1 MTDANEI
8 THALRLWFQPGD
20 VFEVRVL
27 DAISADYRREH
38 IESGYFDYEHIS
50 AVPEALKR
58 LLSFRGVYVTVNPVN
73 PDLLARAVNRLR
85 PAGRNPTTADTDI
98 VRRRWLLIDCDPRRA
113 SGVSSSNAEHDFA
126 LAKAREIR
134 DGLSSLGWA
143 DPIMT
148 DSGNGAQLM
157 YRIDL
162 PADDGELVRR
172 VIGEI
177 AKASSEQVAIDTS
190 VHNPARIWRLPGTM
204 NCKGDSIPERPHRMA
219 RILEEPQDIVPV
231 SRKQMQDIVSYQ
243 SEDTQTDVPDD
254 EWKHTMPAFDLD
266 SWIAQYCPE
275 LGSPQPWKGGR
286 KWIFPVC
293 PFNEAHTNKSAVL
306 IQEPSGAV
314 AFKCH
319 HNGCSGNDWRALREL
334 REPGCYDRREEASSD
349 VDLSGILKRK
359 PEVEIVLPPEPEI
372 FRPWREISSSDIRE
386 MLKGTY
392 LGELTSI
399 YSCVT
404 RPPLPV
410 EASLLKAIVTV
421 ACCLTGEASV
431 EELQR
436 RNGTLGGLRLIGADR
451 AKLKINT
458 AGGQVCNVYAMLVAN
473 SASGKDIGNLIG
485 KFARMNNP
493 SIRLTDGD
501 PVMPDWNLGTSAS
514 AEGLAKVLTRKPNG
528 LLVISEM
535 ANWLDPH
542 HWQNKATSFLTE
554 AFGQGYYDQNF
565 SDRGRCVSSRSVD
578 YCCPNIIANIQPRV
592 FGELADIQNIYT
604 GFLGRF
610 IFAVMPEF
618 YGNPA
623 RFDSADLL
631 EQMRVIVDIF
641 LRKKGV
647 VEVEEE
653 YADEIQKVFLG
664 KCDPKLNPS
673 WRRLCC
679 EYYPRFMVMLSV
691 NHGIKSQGE
700 SVIITDEA
708 KSKARMLTLWFFAQ
722 AEKVLGDIMDCDS
735 RSREMEQKLKRI
747 FEIIRDQDRGDGV
760 LTSTISHCAS
770 GSGTTSS
777 DRCKLLAELIERG
790 WISQENN
797 RFMVLN
803 PPPGMGKT
811 KLRKK

>member
-8 THALRLWFQPGD
+8 IHALRLWFQAGD

-27 DAISADYRREH
+27 DAVSADYRREH

-113 SGVSSSNAEHDFA
+113 SGVSSSNSEHESA

-219 RILEEPQDIVPV
+219 RILEEPQDIVSV
-231 SRKQMQDIVSYQ
+231 SLKQMQDIVSYQ
-243 SEDTQTDVPDD
+243 NKNPQTDVPDD
-254 EWKHTMPAFDLD
+254 EWKHTIPAFDLD

-334 REPGCYDRREEASSD
+334 REPGCYDRREEANSD
-349 VDLSGILKRK
+349 VDLSGILKPNRIEKQEKEAPLFPNPGPVPDKLLSIPGFIDDVVKLSMQSAPYPNRVLSFTGALALLAFLVGRK
-359 PEVEIVLPPEPEI
+359 VQDKRDNRSNIYLIALADSGTGKDHPRKVNFNIAFRAGVAGAIGDAFASGEGLEDALFMHPSMLFQADEFDCI
-372 FRPWREISSSDIRE
+372 FNT
-386 MLKGTY
+386 LKY
-392 LGELTSI
+392 SKDNRAESI
-399 YSCVT
+399 N
-404 RPPLPV
+404 
-410 EASLLKAIVTV
+410 EKLLK
-421 ACCLTGEASV
+421 
-431 EELQR
+431 
-436 RNGTLGGLRLIGADR
+436 
-451 AKLKINT
+451 
-458 AGGQVCNVYAMLVAN
+458 
-473 SASGKDIGNLIG
+473 
-485 KFARMNNP
+485 
-493 SIRLTDGD
+493 
-501 PVMPDWNLGTSAS
+501 
-514 AEGLAKVLTRKPNG
+514 
-528 LLVISEM
+528 
-535 ANWLDPH
+535 
-542 HWQNKATSFLTE
+542 
-554 AFGQGYYDQNF
+554 
-565 SDRGRCVSSRSVD
+565 
-578 YCCPNIIANIQPRV
+578 
-592 FGELADIQNIYT
+592 
-604 GFLGRF
+604 
-610 IFAVMPEF
+610 F
-618 YGNPA
+618 YGASNTIYP
-623 RFDSADLL
+623 
-631 EQMRVIVDIF
+631 
-641 LRKKGV
+641 LRKKASAKKKDGTV
-647 VEVEEE
+647 HEIAHIVNPNLVLLGTAIPQYFYESLSRRVLENGLVARCIIVEAGKRGEAGNPQPITPSDSLIRAATYLANLDVNGNLTNE
-653 YADEIQKVFLG
+653 YPKPLIITETPEATAALREVQQECDRRYNFYEAQNEGAAKALWARAHEKV
-664 KCDPKLNPS
+664 CKLA
-673 WRRLCC
+673 
-679 EYYPRFMVMLSV
+679 ML
-691 NHGIKSQGE
+691 HGISGNVYNPLITEKSVRWAWKFIDHLTQ
-700 SVIITDEA
+700 
-708 KSKARMLTLWFFAQ
+708 RMLYMADRYVYENIFD
-722 AEKVLGDIMDCDS
+722 EKCQRAI
-735 RSREMEQKLKRI
+735 RKLQEHGGR
-747 FEIIRDQDRGDGV
+747 
-760 LTSTISHCAS
+760 LSHS
-770 GSGTTSS
+770 
-777 DRCKLLAELIERG
+777 KLLRLLHESADSMKKIAETL
-790 WISQENN
+790 QEKGTVQVEYDSSV
-797 RFMVLN
+797 RPAAKIYRLVE
-803 PPPGMGKT
+803 
-811 KLRKK
+811 

>member
-8 THALRLWFQPGD
+8 THALHLWFQAGD

-27 DAISADYRREH
+27 DAVSADYRREH

-113 SGVSSSNAEHDFA
+113 SGVSSSNAEHESA

-134 DGLSSLGWA
+134 DGLSSLGWP

-231 SRKQMQDIVSYQ
+231 SREQMQDIVSYQ
-243 SEDTQTDVPDD
+243 SEGTQTDVPDD

-275 LGSPQPWKGGR
+275 LGSPQPWKSGR

-334 REPGCYDRREEASSD
+334 REPGCYDRREEVSSD
-349 VDLSGILKRK
+349 VDLSGILKPNRIEKQEKEAPLFPNPGPVPDKLLSIPGFIDDVVKLSMQSAPYPNRVLSFTGALALLAFLVGRK
-359 PEVEIVLPPEPEI
+359 VQDKRDNRSNIYLIALADSGTGKDHPRKVNFNIAFRAGVAGAIGDAFASGEGLEDALFMHPSMLFQADEFDCI
-372 FRPWREISSSDIRE
+372 FNT
-386 MLKGTY
+386 LKY
-392 LGELTSI
+392 SKDNRAESI
-399 YSCVT
+399 N
-404 RPPLPV
+404 
-410 EASLLKAIVTV
+410 EKLLK
-421 ACCLTGEASV
+421 
-431 EELQR
+431 
-436 RNGTLGGLRLIGADR
+436 
-451 AKLKINT
+451 
-458 AGGQVCNVYAMLVAN
+458 
-473 SASGKDIGNLIG
+473 
-485 KFARMNNP
+485 
-493 SIRLTDGD
+493 
-501 PVMPDWNLGTSAS
+501 
-514 AEGLAKVLTRKPNG
+514 
-528 LLVISEM
+528 
-535 ANWLDPH
+535 
-542 HWQNKATSFLTE
+542 
-554 AFGQGYYDQNF
+554 
-565 SDRGRCVSSRSVD
+565 
-578 YCCPNIIANIQPRV
+578 
-592 FGELADIQNIYT
+592 
-604 GFLGRF
+604 
-610 IFAVMPEF
+610 F
-618 YGNPA
+618 YGASNTIYP
-623 RFDSADLL
+623 
-631 EQMRVIVDIF
+631 
-641 LRKKGV
+641 LRKKASAKKKDGTV
-647 VEVEEE
+647 HEIAHIVNPNLVLLGTAIPQYFYESLSRRVLENGLVARCIIVEAGKRGEAGNPQPITPSDSLIRAATYLANLDVNGNLTNE
-653 YADEIQKVFLG
+653 YPKPLIITETPEATAALWEVQLECDRRYNFYEAQNEGAAKALWARAHEKV
-664 KCDPKLNPS
+664 CKLA
-673 WRRLCC
+673 
-679 EYYPRFMVMLSV
+679 ML
-691 NHGIKSQGE
+691 HGISGNVYNPLITEKSVRWAWKFIDHLTQ
-700 SVIITDEA
+700 
-708 KSKARMLTLWFFAQ
+708 RMLYMADRYVYENIFD
-722 AEKVLGDIMDCDS
+722 EKCQRAI
-735 RSREMEQKLKRI
+735 RKLQEHGGR
-747 FEIIRDQDRGDGV
+747 
-760 LTSTISHCAS
+760 LSHS
-770 GSGTTSS
+770 
-777 DRCKLLAELIERG
+777 KLLRLLHESADSMKKIAETL
-790 WISQENN
+790 QEKGTVQVEYDSSV
-797 RFMVLN
+797 RPAAKIYRLVE
-803 PPPGMGKT
+803 
-811 KLRKK
+811 

>member
-8 THALRLWFQPGD
+8 THALRLWFQAGD

-27 DAISADYRREH
+27 DAVSADYRREH

-113 SGVSSSNAEHDFA
+113 SGVSSSNSEHESA

-219 RILEEPQDIVPV
+219 RILEEPQDIVSV
-231 SRKQMQDIVSYQ
+231 SLKQMQDIVSYQ
-243 SEDTQTDVPDD
+243 NKDPQTDGPDD

-334 REPGCYDRREEASSD
+334 REPGCYDRREEANSD
-349 VDLSGILKRK
+349 VDLSGILKPNRIEKQEKEAPLFPNPGPVPDKLLSIPGFIDDVVKLSMQSAPYPNRVLSFTGALALLAFLVGRK
-359 PEVEIVLPPEPEI
+359 VQDKRDNRSNIYLIALADSGTGKDHPRKVNFNIAFRAGVAGAIGDAFASGEGLEDALFMHPSMLFQADEFDCI
-372 FRPWREISSSDIRE
+372 FNT
-386 MLKGTY
+386 LKY
-392 LGELTSI
+392 SKDNRAESI
-399 YSCVT
+399 N
-404 RPPLPV
+404 
-410 EASLLKAIVTV
+410 EKLLK
-421 ACCLTGEASV
+421 
-431 EELQR
+431 
-436 RNGTLGGLRLIGADR
+436 
-451 AKLKINT
+451 
-458 AGGQVCNVYAMLVAN
+458 
-473 SASGKDIGNLIG
+473 
-485 KFARMNNP
+485 
-493 SIRLTDGD
+493 
-501 PVMPDWNLGTSAS
+501 
-514 AEGLAKVLTRKPNG
+514 
-528 LLVISEM
+528 
-535 ANWLDPH
+535 
-542 HWQNKATSFLTE
+542 
-554 AFGQGYYDQNF
+554 
-565 SDRGRCVSSRSVD
+565 
-578 YCCPNIIANIQPRV
+578 
-592 FGELADIQNIYT
+592 
-604 GFLGRF
+604 
-610 IFAVMPEF
+610 F
-618 YGNPA
+618 YGASNTIYP
-623 RFDSADLL
+623 
-631 EQMRVIVDIF
+631 
-641 LRKKGV
+641 LRKKASAKKKDGTV
-647 VEVEEE
+647 HEIAHIVNPNLVLLGTAIPQYFYESLSRRVLENGLVARCIIVEAGKRGEAGNPQPITPSDSLIRAATYLANLDVNGNLTNE
-653 YADEIQKVFLG
+653 YPKPLIITETPEATAALREVQQECDRRYNFYEAQNEGAAKALWARAHEKV
-664 KCDPKLNPS
+664 CKLA
-673 WRRLCC
+673 
-679 EYYPRFMVMLSV
+679 ML
-691 NHGIKSQGE
+691 HGISGNVYNPLITEKSVRWAWKFIDHLTQ
-700 SVIITDEA
+700 
-708 KSKARMLTLWFFAQ
+708 RMLYMADRYVYENIFD
-722 AEKVLGDIMDCDS
+722 EKCQRAI
-735 RSREMEQKLKRI
+735 RKLQEHGGR
-747 FEIIRDQDRGDGV
+747 
-760 LTSTISHCAS
+760 LPHS
-770 GSGTTSS
+770 
-777 DRCKLLAELIERG
+777 KLLRLLHESADSMKKIAETL
-790 WISQENN
+790 QEKGTVQVEYDSSV
-797 RFMVLN
+797 RPAAKIYRLVE
-803 PPPGMGKT
+803 
-811 KLRKK
+811 

>member
-8 THALRLWFQPGD
+8 THALRLWFQAGD

-27 DAISADYRREH
+27 DAVSADYRREH

-113 SGVSSSNAEHDFA
+113 SGVSSSNAEHESA

-219 RILEEPQDIVPV
+219 RILEEPQDIVSV
-231 SRKQMQDIVSYQ
+231 SREQMQDIVSYQ

-254 EWKHTMPAFDLD
+254 DWKHTMPAFDLD

-334 REPGCYDRREEASSD
+334 REPGCYDRREEANSD
-349 VDLSGILKRK
+349 VDLSGILKPNRIEKQEKEAPLFPNPGPVPDKLLSIPGFIDDVVKLSMQSAPYPNRVLSFTGALALLAFLVGRK
-359 PEVEIVLPPEPEI
+359 VQDKRDNRSNIYLIALADSGTGKDHPRKVNFNIAFRAGVAGAIGDAFASGEGLEDALFMHPSMLFQADEFDCI
-372 FRPWREISSSDIRE
+372 FNT
-386 MLKGTY
+386 LKY
-392 LGELTSI
+392 SKDNRAESI
-399 YSCVT
+399 N
-404 RPPLPV
+404 
-410 EASLLKAIVTV
+410 EKLLK
-421 ACCLTGEASV
+421 
-431 EELQR
+431 
-436 RNGTLGGLRLIGADR
+436 
-451 AKLKINT
+451 
-458 AGGQVCNVYAMLVAN
+458 
-473 SASGKDIGNLIG
+473 
-485 KFARMNNP
+485 
-493 SIRLTDGD
+493 
-501 PVMPDWNLGTSAS
+501 
-514 AEGLAKVLTRKPNG
+514 
-528 LLVISEM
+528 
-535 ANWLDPH
+535 
-542 HWQNKATSFLTE
+542 
-554 AFGQGYYDQNF
+554 
-565 SDRGRCVSSRSVD
+565 
-578 YCCPNIIANIQPRV
+578 
-592 FGELADIQNIYT
+592 
-604 GFLGRF
+604 
-610 IFAVMPEF
+610 F
-618 YGNPA
+618 YGASNTIYP
-623 RFDSADLL
+623 
-631 EQMRVIVDIF
+631 
-641 LRKKGV
+641 LRKKASAKKKDGTV
-647 VEVEEE
+647 HEIAHIVNPNLVLLGTAIPQYFYESLSRRVLENGLVARCVIVEAGKRGEAGNPQPITPSDSLIRAATYLANLDVNGNLTNE
-653 YADEIQKVFLG
+653 YPKPLIITETPEATAALREVQQECDRRYNFYEAQNEGAAKALWARAHEKV
-664 KCDPKLNPS
+664 CKLA
-673 WRRLCC
+673 
-679 EYYPRFMVMLSV
+679 ML
-691 NHGIKSQGE
+691 HGISGNVYNPLITEKSVRWAWKFIDHLTG
-700 SVIITDEA
+700 
-708 KSKARMLTLWFFAQ
+708 RMLYMANRYVYENVFD
-722 AEKVLGDIMDCDS
+722 EKCQRVLRHITEAGGVIGHTKLL
-735 RSREMEQKLKRI
+735 RKSRES
-747 FEIIRDQDRGDGV
+747 FEVFKKIIDTLREN
-760 LTSTISHCAS
+760 
-770 GSGTTSS
+770 GS
-777 DRCKLLAELIERG
+777 IE
-790 WISQENN
+790 IEIDK
-797 RFMVLN
+797 
-803 PPPGMGKT
+803 GKT
-811 KLRKK
+811 KPMRIYHLICE

>member
-1 MTDANEI
+1 MENAMTDANEI
-8 THALRLWFQPGD
+8 IHALRLWFQAGD

-27 DAISADYRREH
+27 DAVSADYRREH

-113 SGVSSSNAEHDFA
+113 SGVSSSNAEHESA

-134 DGLSSLGWA
+134 DGLSSLGWP

-219 RILEEPQDIVPV
+219 RILDEPQDIVSV
-231 SRKQMQDIVSYQ
+231 SREQMQDIVSYQ

-334 REPGCYDRREEASSD
+334 REPGCYDRREEVSSD
-349 VDLSGILKRK
+349 VDLSGILKPNRIEKQEKEAPLFPNPGPVPDKLLSIPGFIDDVVKLSMQSAPYPNRVLSFTGALALLAFLVGRK
-359 PEVEIVLPPEPEI
+359 VQDKRDNRSNIYLIALADSGTGKDHPRKVNFNIAFRAGVAGAIGDAFASGEGLEDALFMHPSMLFQADEFDCI
-372 FRPWREISSSDIRE
+372 FNT
-386 MLKGTY
+386 LKY
-392 LGELTSI
+392 SKDNRAESI
-399 YSCVT
+399 N
-404 RPPLPV
+404 
-410 EASLLKAIVTV
+410 EKLLK
-421 ACCLTGEASV
+421 
-431 EELQR
+431 
-436 RNGTLGGLRLIGADR
+436 
-451 AKLKINT
+451 
-458 AGGQVCNVYAMLVAN
+458 
-473 SASGKDIGNLIG
+473 
-485 KFARMNNP
+485 
-493 SIRLTDGD
+493 
-501 PVMPDWNLGTSAS
+501 
-514 AEGLAKVLTRKPNG
+514 
-528 LLVISEM
+528 
-535 ANWLDPH
+535 
-542 HWQNKATSFLTE
+542 
-554 AFGQGYYDQNF
+554 
-565 SDRGRCVSSRSVD
+565 
-578 YCCPNIIANIQPRV
+578 
-592 FGELADIQNIYT
+592 
-604 GFLGRF
+604 
-610 IFAVMPEF
+610 F
-618 YGNPA
+618 YGASNTIYP
-623 RFDSADLL
+623 
-631 EQMRVIVDIF
+631 
-641 LRKKGV
+641 LRKKASAKKKDGTV
-647 VEVEEE
+647 HEIAHIVNPNLVLLGTAIPQYFYESLSRRVLENGLVARCIIVEAGKRGEAGNPQPITPSDSLIRAATYLANLDVNGNLTNE
-653 YADEIQKVFLG
+653 YPKPLIITETPEATAALREVQQECDRRYNFYEAQNEGAAKALWARAHEKV
-664 KCDPKLNPS
+664 CKLA
-673 WRRLCC
+673 
-679 EYYPRFMVMLSV
+679 ML
-691 NHGIKSQGE
+691 HGIS
-700 SVIITDEA
+700 SNVYNPLITD
-708 KSKARMLTLWFFAQ
+708 KSVKWAWKFIDHLTQRMLYMADRYVYENIFD
-722 AEKVLGDIMDCDS
+722 EKCQRAI
-735 RSREMEQKLKRI
+735 RKLQEHGGR
-747 FEIIRDQDRGDGV
+747 
-760 LTSTISHCAS
+760 LSHS
-770 GSGTTSS
+770 
-777 DRCKLLAELIERG
+777 KLLRLLHESADSMKKIAETL
-790 WISQENN
+790 QEKGTVQVEYDSSV
-797 RFMVLN
+797 RPAAKIYRLVE
-803 PPPGMGKT
+803 
-811 KLRKK
+811 

>member
-8 THALRLWFQPGD
+8 IHALRLWFQAGD

-27 DAISADYRREH
+27 DAVSADYRREH

-113 SGVSSSNAEHDFA
+113 SGVSSSNAEHESA

-219 RILEEPQDIVPV
+219 RILDEPQDIVPV
-231 SRKQMQDIVSYQ
+231 SREQMQDIVSHQ

-254 EWKHTMPAFDLD
+254 AWKHTMPAFDLD
-266 SWIAQYCPE
+266 SWIVQYCPE

-334 REPGCYDRREEASSD
+334 REPGCYDRREEVSSD
-349 VDLSGILKRK
+349 VDLSGILKPNRIEKQEKEAPLFPNPGPVPDKLLSIPGFIDDVVKLSMQSAPYPNRVLSFTGALALLAFLVGRK
-359 PEVEIVLPPEPEI
+359 VQDKRDNRSNIYLIALADSGTGKDHPRKVNFNIAFRAGVAGAIGDAFASGEGLEDALFMHPSMLFQADEFDCI
-372 FRPWREISSSDIRE
+372 FNT
-386 MLKGTY
+386 LKY
-392 LGELTSI
+392 SKDNRAESI
-399 YSCVT
+399 N
-404 RPPLPV
+404 
-410 EASLLKAIVTV
+410 EKLLK
-421 ACCLTGEASV
+421 
-431 EELQR
+431 
-436 RNGTLGGLRLIGADR
+436 
-451 AKLKINT
+451 
-458 AGGQVCNVYAMLVAN
+458 
-473 SASGKDIGNLIG
+473 
-485 KFARMNNP
+485 
-493 SIRLTDGD
+493 
-501 PVMPDWNLGTSAS
+501 
-514 AEGLAKVLTRKPNG
+514 
-528 LLVISEM
+528 
-535 ANWLDPH
+535 
-542 HWQNKATSFLTE
+542 
-554 AFGQGYYDQNF
+554 
-565 SDRGRCVSSRSVD
+565 
-578 YCCPNIIANIQPRV
+578 
-592 FGELADIQNIYT
+592 
-604 GFLGRF
+604 
-610 IFAVMPEF
+610 F
-618 YGNPA
+618 YGASNTIYP
-623 RFDSADLL
+623 
-631 EQMRVIVDIF
+631 
-641 LRKKGV
+641 LRKKASAKKKDGTV
-647 VEVEEE
+647 HEIAHIVNPNLVLLGTAIPQYFYESLSRRVLENGLVARCVIVEAGKRGEAGNPQPITPSDSLIRAATYLANLDVNGNLTNE
-653 YADEIQKVFLG
+653 YPKPLIITETPEATAALREVQQECDRRYNFYEAQNEGGAKALWARAHEKV
-664 KCDPKLNPS
+664 CKLA
-673 WRRLCC
+673 
-679 EYYPRFMVMLSV
+679 ML
-691 NHGIKSQGE
+691 HGISGNVYNPLITEKSVRWAWKFIDHLTQ
-700 SVIITDEA
+700 
-708 KSKARMLTLWFFAQ
+708 RMLYMADRYVYENIFD
-722 AEKVLGDIMDCDS
+722 EKCQRAI
-735 RSREMEQKLKRI
+735 RKLQEHGGR
-747 FEIIRDQDRGDGV
+747 
-760 LTSTISHCAS
+760 LPHS
-770 GSGTTSS
+770 
-777 DRCKLLAELIERG
+777 KLLRLLHESADSMKKIAETL
-790 WISQENN
+790 QEKGTVQVEYDSSV
-797 RFMVLN
+797 RPAAKIYRLAE
-803 PPPGMGKT
+803 
-811 KLRKK
+811 

>member
-8 THALRLWFQPGD
+8 THALHLWFQAGD

-27 DAISADYRREH
+27 DAVSADYRREH

-113 SGVSSSNAEHDFA
+113 SGVSSSNSEHESA

-134 DGLSSLGWA
+134 DGLSSLGWP

-157 YRIDL
+157 YRIEL

-219 RILEEPQDIVPV
+219 RLLEEPQDIVSV
-231 SRKQMQDIVSYQ
+231 SREQMQDIVSYQ

-334 REPGCYDRREEASSD
+334 REPGCCDRREEANSD
-349 VDLSGILKRK
+349 VDLSGILKPNRIEKQEKEAPLFPNPGPVPDKLLSIPGFIDDVVKLSMQSAPYPNRVLSFTGALALLAFLVGRK
-359 PEVEIVLPPEPEI
+359 VQDKRDNRSNIYLIALADSGTGKDHPRKVNFNIAFRAGVAGAIGDAFASGEGLEDALFMHPSMLFQADEFDCI
-372 FRPWREISSSDIRE
+372 FNT
-386 MLKGTY
+386 LKY
-392 LGELTSI
+392 SKDNRAESI
-399 YSCVT
+399 N
-404 RPPLPV
+404 
-410 EASLLKAIVTV
+410 EKLLK
-421 ACCLTGEASV
+421 
-431 EELQR
+431 
-436 RNGTLGGLRLIGADR
+436 
-451 AKLKINT
+451 
-458 AGGQVCNVYAMLVAN
+458 
-473 SASGKDIGNLIG
+473 
-485 KFARMNNP
+485 
-493 SIRLTDGD
+493 
-501 PVMPDWNLGTSAS
+501 
-514 AEGLAKVLTRKPNG
+514 
-528 LLVISEM
+528 
-535 ANWLDPH
+535 
-542 HWQNKATSFLTE
+542 
-554 AFGQGYYDQNF
+554 
-565 SDRGRCVSSRSVD
+565 
-578 YCCPNIIANIQPRV
+578 
-592 FGELADIQNIYT
+592 
-604 GFLGRF
+604 
-610 IFAVMPEF
+610 F
-618 YGNPA
+618 YGASNTIYP
-623 RFDSADLL
+623 
-631 EQMRVIVDIF
+631 
-641 LRKKGV
+641 LRKKASAKKKDGTVHEIAHIVNPNLVLLGTAIPQYFYESLSRRVLENGLVARCIIVEAGKRGEAGNPQPITPSDSLIRAATYLANLNVNGNLTNEYPKPLIITETPEATAALREVQQECDRRYNFYEAQNEGAAKALWARAHEKVCKLAMLHGISGNVYNPLITDKSVKWAWKFIDHLTRRMLYMADSYVYENVFDEKCQKVIRMLREHGGRIKHAKLLNRFHDSLDNLKKV
-647 VEVEEE
+647 VETLME
-653 YADEIQKVFLG
+653 Q
-664 KCDPKLNPS
+664 
-673 WRRLCC
+673 
-679 EYYPRFMVMLSV
+679 
-691 NHGIKSQGE
+691 GI
-700 SVIITDEA
+700 
-708 KSKARMLTLWFFAQ
+708 LTY
-722 AEKVLGDIMDCDS
+722 
-735 RSREMEQKLKRI
+735 EMEATKTRPSKVY
-747 FEIIRDQDRGDGV
+747 V
-760 LTSTISHCAS
+760 L
-770 GSGTTSS
+770 
-777 DRCKLLAELIERG
+777 LE
-790 WISQENN
+790 
-797 RFMVLN
+797 
-803 PPPGMGKT
+803 
-811 KLRKK
+811 

>member
-8 THALRLWFQPGD
+8 IHALRLWFQAGD

-27 DAISADYRREH
+27 DAVSADLLDAVSADYRREH

-113 SGVSSSNAEHDFA
+113 SGVSSSNSEHESA

-219 RILEEPQDIVPV
+219 RILEEPQDIVSV
-231 SRKQMQDIVSYQ
+231 SLRQMQDIVSYQ

-334 REPGCYDRREEASSD
+334 GCYDRREEANSD
-349 VDLSGILKRK
+349 VDLSGILKPNRIEKQEKEAPLFPNPGPVPDKLLSIPGFIDDVVKLSMQSAPYPNRVLSFTGALALLAFLVGRK
-359 PEVEIVLPPEPEI
+359 VQDKRDNRSNIYLIALADSGTGKDHPRKVNFNIAFRAGVAGAIGDAFASGEGLEDALFMHPSMLFQADEFDCI
-372 FRPWREISSSDIRE
+372 FNT
-386 MLKGTY
+386 LKY
-392 LGELTSI
+392 SKDNRAESI
-399 YSCVT
+399 N
-404 RPPLPV
+404 
-410 EASLLKAIVTV
+410 EKLLK
-421 ACCLTGEASV
+421 
-431 EELQR
+431 
-436 RNGTLGGLRLIGADR
+436 
-451 AKLKINT
+451 
-458 AGGQVCNVYAMLVAN
+458 
-473 SASGKDIGNLIG
+473 
-485 KFARMNNP
+485 
-493 SIRLTDGD
+493 
-501 PVMPDWNLGTSAS
+501 
-514 AEGLAKVLTRKPNG
+514 
-528 LLVISEM
+528 
-535 ANWLDPH
+535 
-542 HWQNKATSFLTE
+542 
-554 AFGQGYYDQNF
+554 
-565 SDRGRCVSSRSVD
+565 
-578 YCCPNIIANIQPRV
+578 
-592 FGELADIQNIYT
+592 
-604 GFLGRF
+604 
-610 IFAVMPEF
+610 F
-618 YGNPA
+618 YGASNTIYP
-623 RFDSADLL
+623 
-631 EQMRVIVDIF
+631 
-641 LRKKGV
+641 LRKKASAKKKDGTVHEIAHIVNPNLVLLGTAIPQYFYESLSRRVLENGLVARCIIVEAGKRGEAGNPQPITPSDSLIRAATYLANLDVNGNLTNEYPKPLIITETPEATAALREVQQECDRRYNFYEAQNEGAAKALWARAHEKVCKLAMLHGISSNVYNPLITEKSVRWAWKFIDHLTRRMLYMADSYVYENVFDEKCQKVIRMLREHGGRIKHAKLLNRFHDSLDNLKKV
-647 VEVEEE
+647 VETLME
-653 YADEIQKVFLG
+653 Q
-664 KCDPKLNPS
+664 
-673 WRRLCC
+673 
-679 EYYPRFMVMLSV
+679 
-691 NHGIKSQGE
+691 GI
-700 SVIITDEA
+700 
-708 KSKARMLTLWFFAQ
+708 LTY
-722 AEKVLGDIMDCDS
+722 
-735 RSREMEQKLKRI
+735 EMEATKTRPSKVY
-747 FEIIRDQDRGDGV
+747 V
-760 LTSTISHCAS
+760 L
-770 GSGTTSS
+770 
-777 DRCKLLAELIERG
+777 LE
-790 WISQENN
+790 
-797 RFMVLN
+797 
-803 PPPGMGKT
+803 
-811 KLRKK
+811 

>member
-8 THALRLWFQPGD
+8 THALRLWFQAGD

-27 DAISADYRREH
+27 DAVSADYRREH

-113 SGVSSSNAEHDFA
+113 SGVSSSNAEHESA

-219 RILEEPQDIVPV
+219 RILEEPQDIVSV
-231 SRKQMQDIVSYQ
+231 SREQMQDIVSYQ
-243 SEDTQTDVPDD
+243 NEDTQTDAPDD

-266 SWIAQYCPE
+266 SWITQYCPE

-293 PFNEAHTNKSAVL
+293 PFNEAHTNTSAVL

-349 VDLSGILKRK
+349 VDLSGILKPNRIEKQEKEAPLFPNPGPVPDKLLSIPGFIDDVVKLSMQSAPYPNRVLSFTGALALLAFLVGRK
-359 PEVEIVLPPEPEI
+359 VQDKRDNRSNIYLIALADSGTGKDHPRKVNFNIAFRAGVAGAIGDAFASGEGLEDALFMHPSMLFQADEFDCI
-372 FRPWREISSSDIRE
+372 FNT
-386 MLKGTY
+386 LKY
-392 LGELTSI
+392 SKDNRAESI
-399 YSCVT
+399 N
-404 RPPLPV
+404 
-410 EASLLKAIVTV
+410 EKLLK
-421 ACCLTGEASV
+421 
-431 EELQR
+431 
-436 RNGTLGGLRLIGADR
+436 
-451 AKLKINT
+451 
-458 AGGQVCNVYAMLVAN
+458 
-473 SASGKDIGNLIG
+473 
-485 KFARMNNP
+485 
-493 SIRLTDGD
+493 
-501 PVMPDWNLGTSAS
+501 
-514 AEGLAKVLTRKPNG
+514 
-528 LLVISEM
+528 
-535 ANWLDPH
+535 
-542 HWQNKATSFLTE
+542 
-554 AFGQGYYDQNF
+554 
-565 SDRGRCVSSRSVD
+565 
-578 YCCPNIIANIQPRV
+578 
-592 FGELADIQNIYT
+592 
-604 GFLGRF
+604 
-610 IFAVMPEF
+610 F
-618 YGNPA
+618 YGASNTIYP
-623 RFDSADLL
+623 
-631 EQMRVIVDIF
+631 
-641 LRKKGV
+641 LRKKASAKKKDGTV
-647 VEVEEE
+647 HEIAHIVNPNLVLLGTAIPQYFYESLSRRVLENGLVARCIIVEAGKRGGAGNPQPITPSDSLIRAATYLANLDVNGNLTNE
-653 YADEIQKVFLG
+653 YPKPLIITETPEATAALREVQQECDRRYNFYEAQNEGAAKALWARAHEKV
-664 KCDPKLNPS
+664 CKLA
-673 WRRLCC
+673 
-679 EYYPRFMVMLSV
+679 ML
-691 NHGIKSQGE
+691 HGISGNVYNPLITEKSVRWAWKFIDHLTQ
-700 SVIITDEA
+700 
-708 KSKARMLTLWFFAQ
+708 RMLYMADRYVYENIFD
-722 AEKVLGDIMDCDS
+722 EKCQRAI
-735 RSREMEQKLKRI
+735 RKLQEHGGR
-747 FEIIRDQDRGDGV
+747 
-760 LTSTISHCAS
+760 LSHS
-770 GSGTTSS
+770 
-777 DRCKLLAELIERG
+777 KLLRLLHESADSMKKIAETL
-790 WISQENN
+790 QEKGTVQVEYDSSV
-797 RFMVLN
+797 RPAAKIYRLVE
-803 PPPGMGKT
+803 
-811 KLRKK
+811 

>member
-8 THALRLWFQPGD
+8 IHALRLWFQAGD

-27 DAISADYRREH
+27 DAVNADYRREH

-113 SGVSSSNAEHDFA
+113 SGVSSSNAEHESA

-134 DGLSSLGWA
+134 DGLSSLGWP
-143 DPIMT
+143 DSIMT

-231 SRKQMQDIVSYQ
+231 SKEQMQDIVSHQ

-334 REPGCYDRREEASSD
+334 REPGCYDRREEANSD
-349 VDLSGILKRK
+349 VDLSGILKPNRIEKQEKEAPLFPNPGPVPDKLLSIPGFIDDVVKLSMQSAPYPNRVLSFTGALALLAFLVGRK
-359 PEVEIVLPPEPEI
+359 VQDKRDNRSNIYLIALADSGTGKDHPRKVNFNIAFRAGVAGAIGDAFASGEGLEDALFMHPSMLFQADEFDCI
-372 FRPWREISSSDIRE
+372 FNT
-386 MLKGTY
+386 LKY
-392 LGELTSI
+392 SKDNRAESI
-399 YSCVT
+399 N
-404 RPPLPV
+404 
-410 EASLLKAIVTV
+410 EKLLK
-421 ACCLTGEASV
+421 
-431 EELQR
+431 
-436 RNGTLGGLRLIGADR
+436 
-451 AKLKINT
+451 
-458 AGGQVCNVYAMLVAN
+458 
-473 SASGKDIGNLIG
+473 
-485 KFARMNNP
+485 
-493 SIRLTDGD
+493 
-501 PVMPDWNLGTSAS
+501 
-514 AEGLAKVLTRKPNG
+514 
-528 LLVISEM
+528 
-535 ANWLDPH
+535 
-542 HWQNKATSFLTE
+542 
-554 AFGQGYYDQNF
+554 
-565 SDRGRCVSSRSVD
+565 
-578 YCCPNIIANIQPRV
+578 
-592 FGELADIQNIYT
+592 
-604 GFLGRF
+604 
-610 IFAVMPEF
+610 F
-618 YGNPA
+618 YGASNTIYP
-623 RFDSADLL
+623 
-631 EQMRVIVDIF
+631 
-641 LRKKGV
+641 LRKKASAKKKDGTV
-647 VEVEEE
+647 HEIAHIVNPNLVLLGTAIPQYFYESLSRRVLENGLVARCIIVEAGKRGEAGNPQPITPSDSLIRAATYLANLDVNGNLTNE
-653 YADEIQKVFLG
+653 YPKPLIITETPEATAALREVQLECDRRYNFYEAQNEGAAKALWARAHEKV
-664 KCDPKLNPS
+664 CKLA
-673 WRRLCC
+673 
-679 EYYPRFMVMLSV
+679 ML
-691 NHGIKSQGE
+691 HGISSNVYNPLITEKSVRWAWKFIDHLTQ
-700 SVIITDEA
+700 
-708 KSKARMLTLWFFAQ
+708 RMLYMADRYVYENIFD
-722 AEKVLGDIMDCDS
+722 EKCQRAI
-735 RSREMEQKLKRI
+735 RKLQEHGGR
-747 FEIIRDQDRGDGV
+747 
-760 LTSTISHCAS
+760 LSHS
-770 GSGTTSS
+770 
-777 DRCKLLAELIERG
+777 KLLRLLHESADSMKKIAETL
-790 WISQENN
+790 QEKGTVQVEYDSSV
-797 RFMVLN
+797 RPAAKIYRLVE
-803 PPPGMGKT
+803 
-811 KLRKK
+811 

>member
-8 THALRLWFQPGD
+8 THALHLWFQAGD

-27 DAISADYRREH
+27 DAVSADYRREH

-113 SGVSSSNAEHDFA
+113 SGVSSSNAEHESA

-219 RILEEPQDIVPV
+219 RILKEPQDIVSV
-231 SRKQMQDIVSYQ
+231 SLRQMQDIVSYQ
-243 SEDTQTDVPDD
+243 NEAPLVDVPDD

-306 IQEPSGAV
+306 IQEPFGAV

-334 REPGCYDRREEASSD
+334 REPGCYDRREEANSD
-349 VDLSGILKRK
+349 VDLSGILKPNRIEKQEKEAPLFPNPGPVPDKLLSIPGFIDDVVKLSMQSAPYPNRVLSFTGALALLAFLVGRK
-359 PEVEIVLPPEPEI
+359 VQDKRDNRSNIYLIALADSGTGKDHPRKVNFNIAFRAGVAGAIGDAFASGEGLEDALFMHPSMLFQADEFDCI
-372 FRPWREISSSDIRE
+372 FNT
-386 MLKGTY
+386 LKY
-392 LGELTSI
+392 SKDNRAESI
-399 YSCVT
+399 N
-404 RPPLPV
+404 
-410 EASLLKAIVTV
+410 EKLLK
-421 ACCLTGEASV
+421 
-431 EELQR
+431 
-436 RNGTLGGLRLIGADR
+436 
-451 AKLKINT
+451 
-458 AGGQVCNVYAMLVAN
+458 
-473 SASGKDIGNLIG
+473 
-485 KFARMNNP
+485 
-493 SIRLTDGD
+493 
-501 PVMPDWNLGTSAS
+501 
-514 AEGLAKVLTRKPNG
+514 
-528 LLVISEM
+528 
-535 ANWLDPH
+535 
-542 HWQNKATSFLTE
+542 
-554 AFGQGYYDQNF
+554 
-565 SDRGRCVSSRSVD
+565 
-578 YCCPNIIANIQPRV
+578 
-592 FGELADIQNIYT
+592 
-604 GFLGRF
+604 
-610 IFAVMPEF
+610 F
-618 YGNPA
+618 YGASNTIYP
-623 RFDSADLL
+623 
-631 EQMRVIVDIF
+631 
-641 LRKKGV
+641 LRKKASAKKKDGTVHEIAHIVNPNLVLLGTAIPQYFYESLSRRVLENGLVARCIIVEAGKRGEAGTPQPITPSDSLIRAATYLANLDVNGNLTNEYPKPLIITETPEATAALREVQQECDRRYNFYEAQNEGAAKALWARAHEKVCKLAMLHGISSNVYNPLITDKSVKWAWKFIDHLTRRMLYMADSYVYENVFDEKCQKVIRMLREHGGRIKHAKLLNRFHDSLDNLKKV
-647 VEVEEE
+647 VE
-653 YADEIQKVFLG
+653 
-664 KCDPKLNPS
+664 
-673 WRRLCC
+673 
-679 EYYPRFMVMLSV
+679 
-691 NHGIKSQGE
+691 
-700 SVIITDEA
+700 
-708 KSKARMLTLWFFAQ
+708 TL
-722 AEKVLGDIMDCDS
+722 
-735 RSREMEQKLKRI
+735 MEQ
-747 FEIIRDQDRGDGV
+747 GV
-760 LTSTISHCAS
+760 LTYEMEAS
-770 GSGTTSS
+770 KTRPS
-777 DRCKLLAELIERG
+777 KVYVLLE
-790 WISQENN
+790 
-797 RFMVLN
+797 
-803 PPPGMGKT
+803 
-811 KLRKK
+811 

>member
-8 THALRLWFQPGD
+8 THALRLWFQAGD

-27 DAISADYRREH
+27 DAVSADYRREH

-113 SGVSSSNAEHDFA
+113 SGVSSSNAEHESA

-134 DGLSSLGWA
+134 DGLSSLGWP

-219 RILEEPQDIVPV
+219 RILEEPQDIVSV
-231 SRKQMQDIVSYQ
+231 SREQMQDIVSYQ

-334 REPGCYDRREEASSD
+334 REPGCYDRREEANSD
-349 VDLSGILKRK
+349 VDLSGILKPNRIEKQEKEAPLFPNPGPVPDKLLSIPGFIDDVVKLSMQSAPYPNRVLSFTGALALLAFLVGRK
-359 PEVEIVLPPEPEI
+359 VQDKRDNRSNIYLIALADSGTGKDHPRKVNFNIAFRAGVAGAIGDAFASGEGLEDALFMHPSMLFQADEFDCI
-372 FRPWREISSSDIRE
+372 FNT
-386 MLKGTY
+386 LKY
-392 LGELTSI
+392 SKDNRAESI
-399 YSCVT
+399 N
-404 RPPLPV
+404 
-410 EASLLKAIVTV
+410 EKLLK
-421 ACCLTGEASV
+421 
-431 EELQR
+431 
-436 RNGTLGGLRLIGADR
+436 
-451 AKLKINT
+451 
-458 AGGQVCNVYAMLVAN
+458 
-473 SASGKDIGNLIG
+473 
-485 KFARMNNP
+485 
-493 SIRLTDGD
+493 
-501 PVMPDWNLGTSAS
+501 
-514 AEGLAKVLTRKPNG
+514 
-528 LLVISEM
+528 
-535 ANWLDPH
+535 
-542 HWQNKATSFLTE
+542 
-554 AFGQGYYDQNF
+554 
-565 SDRGRCVSSRSVD
+565 
-578 YCCPNIIANIQPRV
+578 
-592 FGELADIQNIYT
+592 
-604 GFLGRF
+604 
-610 IFAVMPEF
+610 F
-618 YGNPA
+618 YGASNTIYP
-623 RFDSADLL
+623 
-631 EQMRVIVDIF
+631 
-641 LRKKGV
+641 LRKKASAKKKDGTVHEIAHIVNPNLVLLGTAIPQYFYESLSRRVLENGLVARCIIVEAGKRGEAGNPQPITPSDSLIRAATYLANLDVNGNLTNEYPKPLIITETPEATAALREVQQECDRRYNFYEAQNEGAAKALWARAHEKVCKLAMLHGISSNVYNPLITDKSVKWAWKFIDHLTRRMLYMADSYVYENVFDEKCQKVIRMLREHGGRIKHAKLLNRFHDSLDNLKKV
-647 VEVEEE
+647 VETLME
-653 YADEIQKVFLG
+653 Q
-664 KCDPKLNPS
+664 
-673 WRRLCC
+673 
-679 EYYPRFMVMLSV
+679 
-691 NHGIKSQGE
+691 GI
-700 SVIITDEA
+700 
-708 KSKARMLTLWFFAQ
+708 LTY
-722 AEKVLGDIMDCDS
+722 
-735 RSREMEQKLKRI
+735 EMEATKTRPSKVY
-747 FEIIRDQDRGDGV
+747 V
-760 LTSTISHCAS
+760 L
-770 GSGTTSS
+770 
-777 DRCKLLAELIERG
+777 LE
-790 WISQENN
+790 
-797 RFMVLN
+797 
-803 PPPGMGKT
+803 
-811 KLRKK
+811 

>member
-8 THALRLWFQPGD
+8 IHALRLWFQAGD

-27 DAISADYRREH
+27 DAVSADYRREH

-113 SGVSSSNAEHDFA
+113 SGVSSSNSEHESA

-134 DGLSSLGWA
+134 DGLSSLGWP

-219 RILEEPQDIVPV
+219 RILDEPQDIVPV
-231 SRKQMQDIVSYQ
+231 SREQMQDIVSYQ
-243 SEDTQTDVPDD
+243 NEDTQTDVPDD

-334 REPGCYDRREEASSD
+334 REPGCYDRREEANSD
-349 VDLSGILKRK
+349 VDLSGILKPNRIEKQEKESPLFPNPGPVPDKLLSIPGFIDDVVKLSMQSAPYPNRVLSFTGALALLAFLVGRK
-359 PEVEIVLPPEPEI
+359 VQDKRDNRSNIYLIALADSGTGKDHPRKVNFNIAFRAGVAGAIGDAFASGEGLEDALFMHPSMLFQADEFDCI
-372 FRPWREISSSDIRE
+372 FNT
-386 MLKGTY
+386 LKY
-392 LGELTSI
+392 SKDNRAESI
-399 YSCVT
+399 N
-404 RPPLPV
+404 
-410 EASLLKAIVTV
+410 EKLLK
-421 ACCLTGEASV
+421 
-431 EELQR
+431 
-436 RNGTLGGLRLIGADR
+436 
-451 AKLKINT
+451 
-458 AGGQVCNVYAMLVAN
+458 
-473 SASGKDIGNLIG
+473 
-485 KFARMNNP
+485 
-493 SIRLTDGD
+493 
-501 PVMPDWNLGTSAS
+501 
-514 AEGLAKVLTRKPNG
+514 
-528 LLVISEM
+528 
-535 ANWLDPH
+535 
-542 HWQNKATSFLTE
+542 
-554 AFGQGYYDQNF
+554 
-565 SDRGRCVSSRSVD
+565 
-578 YCCPNIIANIQPRV
+578 
-592 FGELADIQNIYT
+592 
-604 GFLGRF
+604 
-610 IFAVMPEF
+610 F
-618 YGNPA
+618 YGASNTIYP
-623 RFDSADLL
+623 
-631 EQMRVIVDIF
+631 
-641 LRKKGV
+641 LRKKASAKKKDGTV
-647 VEVEEE
+647 HEIAHIVNPNLVLLGTAIPQYFYESLSRRVLENGLVARCIIVEAGKRGEAGNPQPITPSDSLIRAATYLANLDVNGNLTNE
-653 YADEIQKVFLG
+653 YPKPLIITETPEATAALREVQQECDRRYNFYEAQNEGAAKALWARAHEKV
-664 KCDPKLNPS
+664 CKLA
-673 WRRLCC
+673 
-679 EYYPRFMVMLSV
+679 ML
-691 NHGIKSQGE
+691 HGISGNVYNPLITEKSVRWAWKFIDHLTQ
-700 SVIITDEA
+700 
-708 KSKARMLTLWFFAQ
+708 RMLYMADRYVYENIFD
-722 AEKVLGDIMDCDS
+722 EKCQRAI
-735 RSREMEQKLKRI
+735 RKLQEHGGR
-747 FEIIRDQDRGDGV
+747 
-760 LTSTISHCAS
+760 LPHS
-770 GSGTTSS
+770 
-777 DRCKLLAELIERG
+777 KLLRLLHESADSMKKIAETL
-790 WISQENN
+790 QEKGTVQVEYDSSV
-797 RFMVLN
+797 RPAAKIYRLVE
-803 PPPGMGKT
+803 
-811 KLRKK
+811 

>member
-8 THALRLWFQPGD
+8 THALRLWFQAGD

-27 DAISADYRREH
+27 DAVSADYRREH

-113 SGVSSSNAEHDFA
+113 SGVSSSNAEHESA

-219 RILEEPQDIVPV
+219 RILEEPQDIVSV
-231 SRKQMQDIVSYQ
+231 SLKQMQDIVSYQ
-243 SEDTQTDVPDD
+243 SEAPLVDVPDD

-334 REPGCYDRREEASSD
+334 REPGCYDRREEANSD
-349 VDLSGILKRK
+349 VDLSGILKPNRIEKQEKEAPLFPNPGPVPDKLLSIPGFIDDVVKLSMQSAPYPNRVLSFTGALALLAFLVGRK
-359 PEVEIVLPPEPEI
+359 VQDKRDNRSNIYLIALADSGTGKDHPRKVNFNIAFRAGVAGAIGDAFASGEGLEDALFMHPSMLFQADEFDCI
-372 FRPWREISSSDIRE
+372 FNT
-386 MLKGTY
+386 LKY
-392 LGELTSI
+392 SKDNRAESI
-399 YSCVT
+399 N
-404 RPPLPV
+404 
-410 EASLLKAIVTV
+410 EKLLK
-421 ACCLTGEASV
+421 
-431 EELQR
+431 
-436 RNGTLGGLRLIGADR
+436 
-451 AKLKINT
+451 
-458 AGGQVCNVYAMLVAN
+458 
-473 SASGKDIGNLIG
+473 
-485 KFARMNNP
+485 
-493 SIRLTDGD
+493 
-501 PVMPDWNLGTSAS
+501 
-514 AEGLAKVLTRKPNG
+514 
-528 LLVISEM
+528 
-535 ANWLDPH
+535 
-542 HWQNKATSFLTE
+542 
-554 AFGQGYYDQNF
+554 
-565 SDRGRCVSSRSVD
+565 
-578 YCCPNIIANIQPRV
+578 
-592 FGELADIQNIYT
+592 
-604 GFLGRF
+604 
-610 IFAVMPEF
+610 F
-618 YGNPA
+618 YGASNTIYP
-623 RFDSADLL
+623 
-631 EQMRVIVDIF
+631 
-641 LRKKGV
+641 LRKKASAKKKDGTAHEIAHIV
-647 VEVEEE
+647 NPNLVLLGTAIPQYFYESLSRRVLENGLVARCIIVEAGKRGEAGNPQPITPSDSLIRAATYLANLDVNGNLTNE
-653 YADEIQKVFLG
+653 YPKPLIITETPEATAALREVQQECDRRYNFYEAQNEGAAKALWARAHEKV
-664 KCDPKLNPS
+664 CKLA
-673 WRRLCC
+673 
-679 EYYPRFMVMLSV
+679 ML
-691 NHGIKSQGE
+691 HGISGNVYNPLITEKSVRWAWKFIDHLTQ
-700 SVIITDEA
+700 
-708 KSKARMLTLWFFAQ
+708 RMLYMADRYVYENIFD
-722 AEKVLGDIMDCDS
+722 EKCQRAI
-735 RSREMEQKLKRI
+735 RKLQEHGGR
-747 FEIIRDQDRGDGV
+747 
-760 LTSTISHCAS
+760 LSHS
-770 GSGTTSS
+770 
-777 DRCKLLAELIERG
+777 KLLRLLHESADSMKKIAETL
-790 WISQENN
+790 QEKGTVQVEYDSSV
-797 RFMVLN
+797 RPAAKIYRLVE
-803 PPPGMGKT
+803 
-811 KLRKK
+811 

>member
-8 THALRLWFQPGD
+8 THALRLWFQAGD

-27 DAISADYRREH
+27 DAVSADYRREH

-113 SGVSSSNAEHDFA
+113 SGVSSSNAEHESA

-219 RILEEPQDIVPV
+219 RILEEPQDIVSV
-231 SRKQMQDIVSYQ
+231 SLKQMQDIVSYQ

-266 SWIAQYCPE
+266 SWIAKYCPE

-319 HNGCSGNDWRALREL
+319 HNGCSGSDWRALREL
-334 REPGCYDRREEASSD
+334 REPGCYDRREEANSD
-349 VDLSGILKRK
+349 VDLSGILKPNRIEKQEKEAPLFPNPGPVPDKLLSIPGFIDDVVKLSMQSAPYPNRVLSFTGALALLAFLVGRK
-359 PEVEIVLPPEPEI
+359 VQDKRDNRSNIYLIALADSGTGKDHPRKVNFNIAFRAGVAGAIGDAFASGEGLEDALFMHPSMLFQADEFDCI
-372 FRPWREISSSDIRE
+372 FNT
-386 MLKGTY
+386 LKY
-392 LGELTSI
+392 SKDNRAESI
-399 YSCVT
+399 N
-404 RPPLPV
+404 
-410 EASLLKAIVTV
+410 EKLLK
-421 ACCLTGEASV
+421 
-431 EELQR
+431 
-436 RNGTLGGLRLIGADR
+436 
-451 AKLKINT
+451 
-458 AGGQVCNVYAMLVAN
+458 
-473 SASGKDIGNLIG
+473 
-485 KFARMNNP
+485 
-493 SIRLTDGD
+493 
-501 PVMPDWNLGTSAS
+501 
-514 AEGLAKVLTRKPNG
+514 
-528 LLVISEM
+528 
-535 ANWLDPH
+535 
-542 HWQNKATSFLTE
+542 
-554 AFGQGYYDQNF
+554 
-565 SDRGRCVSSRSVD
+565 
-578 YCCPNIIANIQPRV
+578 
-592 FGELADIQNIYT
+592 
-604 GFLGRF
+604 
-610 IFAVMPEF
+610 F
-618 YGNPA
+618 YGASNTIYP
-623 RFDSADLL
+623 
-631 EQMRVIVDIF
+631 
-641 LRKKGV
+641 LRKKASAKKKDGTV
-647 VEVEEE
+647 HEIAHIVNPNLVLLGTAIPQYFYESLSRRVLENGLVARCIIVEAGKRGEAGNPQPITPSDSLIRAATYLANLDVNGNLTNE
-653 YADEIQKVFLG
+653 YPKPLIITETPEATAALREVQQECDRRYNFYEAQNEGGAKALWARAHEKV
-664 KCDPKLNPS
+664 CKLA
-673 WRRLCC
+673 
-679 EYYPRFMVMLSV
+679 ML
-691 NHGIKSQGE
+691 HGISGNVYNPLITEKSVRWAWKFIDHLTQ
-700 SVIITDEA
+700 
-708 KSKARMLTLWFFAQ
+708 RMLYMADRYVYENIFD
-722 AEKVLGDIMDCDS
+722 EKCQRAI
-735 RSREMEQKLKRI
+735 RKLQEHGGR
-747 FEIIRDQDRGDGV
+747 
-760 LTSTISHCAS
+760 LSHS
-770 GSGTTSS
+770 
-777 DRCKLLAELIERG
+777 KLLRLLHESADSMKKIAETL
-790 WISQENN
+790 QEKGTVQVEYDSSV
-797 RFMVLN
+797 RPAAKIYRLVE
-803 PPPGMGKT
+803 
-811 KLRKK
+811 

>member
-8 THALRLWFQPGD
+8 THALRLWFQAGD

-27 DAISADYRREH
+27 DAVSADYRREH

-190 VHNPARIWRLPGTM
+190 VHNPARIWRIPGTM

-219 RILEEPQDIVPV
+219 RILEEPQDIVSV
-231 SRKQMQDIVSYQ
+231 SREQMQDIVSYQ
-243 SEDTQTDVPDD
+243 NEAPLVDVPDD
-254 EWKHTMPAFDLD
+254 GWKHTMPAFDLD

-334 REPGCYDRREEASSD
+334 REPGCYDRREEANSD
-349 VDLSGILKRK
+349 VDLSGILKPNRIEKQEKETPLFPNPGPVPDKLLSIPGFIDDVVKLSMQSAPYPNRVLSFTGALALLAFLVGRK
-359 PEVEIVLPPEPEI
+359 VQDKRDNRSNIYLIALADSGTGKDHPRKVNFNIAFRAGVAGAIGDAFASGEGLEDALFMHPSMLFQADEFDCI
-372 FRPWREISSSDIRE
+372 FNT
-386 MLKGTY
+386 LKY
-392 LGELTSI
+392 SKDNRAESI
-399 YSCVT
+399 N
-404 RPPLPV
+404 
-410 EASLLKAIVTV
+410 EKLLK
-421 ACCLTGEASV
+421 
-431 EELQR
+431 
-436 RNGTLGGLRLIGADR
+436 
-451 AKLKINT
+451 
-458 AGGQVCNVYAMLVAN
+458 
-473 SASGKDIGNLIG
+473 
-485 KFARMNNP
+485 
-493 SIRLTDGD
+493 
-501 PVMPDWNLGTSAS
+501 
-514 AEGLAKVLTRKPNG
+514 
-528 LLVISEM
+528 
-535 ANWLDPH
+535 
-542 HWQNKATSFLTE
+542 
-554 AFGQGYYDQNF
+554 
-565 SDRGRCVSSRSVD
+565 
-578 YCCPNIIANIQPRV
+578 
-592 FGELADIQNIYT
+592 
-604 GFLGRF
+604 
-610 IFAVMPEF
+610 F
-618 YGNPA
+618 YGASNTIYP
-623 RFDSADLL
+623 
-631 EQMRVIVDIF
+631 
-641 LRKKGV
+641 LRKKASAKKKDGTVHEIAHIVNPNLVLLGTAIPQYFYESLSRRVLENGLVARCIIVEAGKRGEAGNPQPITPSDSLIRAATYLANLDVNGNLTNEYPKPLIITETPEATAALREVQQECDRRYNFYEAQNEGAAKALWARAHEKVCKLAMLHGISSNVYNPLITDKSVKWAWKFIDHLTRRMLYMADSYVYENVFDEKCQKVIRMLREHGGRIKHAKLLNRFHDSLDNLKKV
-647 VEVEEE
+647 VETLME
-653 YADEIQKVFLG
+653 Q
-664 KCDPKLNPS
+664 
-673 WRRLCC
+673 
-679 EYYPRFMVMLSV
+679 
-691 NHGIKSQGE
+691 GI
-700 SVIITDEA
+700 
-708 KSKARMLTLWFFAQ
+708 LTY
-722 AEKVLGDIMDCDS
+722 
-735 RSREMEQKLKRI
+735 EMEATKTRPSKVY
-747 FEIIRDQDRGDGV
+747 V
-760 LTSTISHCAS
+760 L
-770 GSGTTSS
+770 
-777 DRCKLLAELIERG
+777 LE
-790 WISQENN
+790 
-797 RFMVLN
+797 
-803 PPPGMGKT
+803 
-811 KLRKK
+811 

>member
-8 THALRLWFQPGD
+8 THALRLWFQAGD

-27 DAISADYRREH
+27 DAVSADYRREH

-113 SGVSSSNAEHDFA
+113 SGVSSSNSEHESA

-134 DGLSSLGWA
+134 DGLSSLGW
-143 DPIMT
+143 PKPVLT

-219 RILEEPQDIVPV
+219 RILEEPQDIVSV
-231 SRKQMQDIVSYQ
+231 SREQMQDIVSYQ

-334 REPGCYDRREEASSD
+334 REPGCYDRREEANSD
-349 VDLSGILKRK
+349 VDLSGILKPNRIEKQEKEAPLFPNPGPVPDKLLSIPGFIDDVVKLSMQSAPYPNRVLSFTGALALLAFLVGRK
-359 PEVEIVLPPEPEI
+359 VQDKRDNRSNIYLIALADSGTGKDHPRKVNFNIAFRAGVAGAIGDAFASGEGLEDALFMHPSMLFQADEFDCI
-372 FRPWREISSSDIRE
+372 FNT
-386 MLKGTY
+386 LKY
-392 LGELTSI
+392 SKDNRAESI
-399 YSCVT
+399 N
-404 RPPLPV
+404 
-410 EASLLKAIVTV
+410 EKLLK
-421 ACCLTGEASV
+421 
-431 EELQR
+431 
-436 RNGTLGGLRLIGADR
+436 
-451 AKLKINT
+451 
-458 AGGQVCNVYAMLVAN
+458 
-473 SASGKDIGNLIG
+473 
-485 KFARMNNP
+485 
-493 SIRLTDGD
+493 
-501 PVMPDWNLGTSAS
+501 
-514 AEGLAKVLTRKPNG
+514 
-528 LLVISEM
+528 
-535 ANWLDPH
+535 
-542 HWQNKATSFLTE
+542 
-554 AFGQGYYDQNF
+554 
-565 SDRGRCVSSRSVD
+565 
-578 YCCPNIIANIQPRV
+578 
-592 FGELADIQNIYT
+592 
-604 GFLGRF
+604 
-610 IFAVMPEF
+610 F
-618 YGNPA
+618 YGASNTIYP
-623 RFDSADLL
+623 
-631 EQMRVIVDIF
+631 
-641 LRKKGV
+641 LRKKASAKKKDGTV
-647 VEVEEE
+647 HEIAHIVNPNLVLLGTAIPQYFYESLSRRVLENGLVARCIIVEAGKRGEAGNPQPITPSDSLIRAATYLANLDVNGNLTNE
-653 YADEIQKVFLG
+653 YPKPLIITETPEATAALREVQQECDRRYNFYEAQNEGAAKALWARAHEKV
-664 KCDPKLNPS
+664 CKLA
-673 WRRLCC
+673 
-679 EYYPRFMVMLSV
+679 ML
-691 NHGIKSQGE
+691 HGISGNVYNPLITEKSVRWAWKFIDHLTQ
-700 SVIITDEA
+700 
-708 KSKARMLTLWFFAQ
+708 RMLYMADRYVYENIFD
-722 AEKVLGDIMDCDS
+722 EKCQRAI
-735 RSREMEQKLKRI
+735 RKLQEHGGR
-747 FEIIRDQDRGDGV
+747 
-760 LTSTISHCAS
+760 LPHS
-770 GSGTTSS
+770 
-777 DRCKLLAELIERG
+777 KLLRLLHESADSMKKIAETL
-790 WISQENN
+790 QEKGTVQVEYDSSV
-797 RFMVLN
+797 RPAAKIYRLVE
-803 PPPGMGKT
+803 
-811 KLRKK
+811 

>member
-8 THALRLWFQPGD
+8 THALRLWFQAGD

-27 DAISADYRREH
+27 DAVSADYRREH

-113 SGVSSSNAEHDFA
+113 SGVSSSNAEHESA

-219 RILEEPQDIVPV
+219 RILDKPQDIVSV
-231 SRKQMQDIVSYQ
+231 SREQMQDIVSYQ
-243 SEDTQTDVPDD
+243 NVAPLADVPDD

-334 REPGCYDRREEASSD
+334 REPGCYDRREEANSD
-349 VDLSGILKRK
+349 VDLSGILKPNRIEKQEKEAPLFPNPGPVPDKLLSIPGFIDDVVKLSMQSAPYPNRVLSFTGALALLAFLVGRK
-359 PEVEIVLPPEPEI
+359 VQDKRDNRSNIYLIALADSGTGKDHPRKVNFNIAFRAGVAGAIGDAFASGEGLEDALFMHPSMLFQADEFDCI
-372 FRPWREISSSDIRE
+372 FNT
-386 MLKGTY
+386 LKY
-392 LGELTSI
+392 SKDNRAESI
-399 YSCVT
+399 N
-404 RPPLPV
+404 
-410 EASLLKAIVTV
+410 EKLLK
-421 ACCLTGEASV
+421 
-431 EELQR
+431 
-436 RNGTLGGLRLIGADR
+436 
-451 AKLKINT
+451 
-458 AGGQVCNVYAMLVAN
+458 
-473 SASGKDIGNLIG
+473 
-485 KFARMNNP
+485 
-493 SIRLTDGD
+493 
-501 PVMPDWNLGTSAS
+501 
-514 AEGLAKVLTRKPNG
+514 
-528 LLVISEM
+528 
-535 ANWLDPH
+535 
-542 HWQNKATSFLTE
+542 
-554 AFGQGYYDQNF
+554 
-565 SDRGRCVSSRSVD
+565 
-578 YCCPNIIANIQPRV
+578 
-592 FGELADIQNIYT
+592 
-604 GFLGRF
+604 
-610 IFAVMPEF
+610 F
-618 YGNPA
+618 YGASNTIYP
-623 RFDSADLL
+623 
-631 EQMRVIVDIF
+631 
-641 LRKKGV
+641 LRKKASAKKKDGTV
-647 VEVEEE
+647 HEIAHIVNPNLVLLGTAIPQYFYESLSRRVLENGLVARCIIVEAGKRGEAGNPQSITPSDSLIRAATYLANLDVNGNLTNE
-653 YADEIQKVFLG
+653 YPKPLIITETPEATAALREVQQECDRRYNFYEAQNEGAAKALWARAHEKV
-664 KCDPKLNPS
+664 CKLA
-673 WRRLCC
+673 
-679 EYYPRFMVMLSV
+679 ML
-691 NHGIKSQGE
+691 HGISGNVYNPLITEKSVRWAWKFIDHLTQ
-700 SVIITDEA
+700 
-708 KSKARMLTLWFFAQ
+708 RMLYMADRYVYENIFD
-722 AEKVLGDIMDCDS
+722 EKCQRAI
-735 RSREMEQKLKRI
+735 RKLQEHGGR
-747 FEIIRDQDRGDGV
+747 
-760 LTSTISHCAS
+760 LPHS
-770 GSGTTSS
+770 
-777 DRCKLLAELIERG
+777 KLLRLLHESADSMKKIAETL
-790 WISQENN
+790 QEKGTVQVEYDSSV
-797 RFMVLN
+797 RPAAKIYRLVE
-803 PPPGMGKT
+803 
-811 KLRKK
+811 